1 MTSIERTAYPR
12 FDKVMSD
19 RELSTRYDVNF
30 HERDFIKT
38 MAIGDSSRLTLTVML
53 KTRQQLGYFPSL
65 RDIPDQIKTYLAEQ
79 LNLDTGVLLHNE
91 TQHKTSLHRHRTA
104 VRDYLCSKPYS
115 QGGRKRLNQLIDDAA
130 ETMSDPADLIN
141 IAVEEL
147 FKTNIELPAFSTLD
161 RLVNHRRQ
169 HVHTAIFTRV
179 TARLSNAQ
187 KMRLDDL
194 LELPDGQQVTGFTR
208 IKQSAGTPTI
218 THIRKWS
225 QRLDWLKT
233 LLDPKPFL
241 MDIAHTKIRQF
252 AAEASANE
260 ISDMRNITNK
270 SRRYTLLL
278 CFLHE
283 TQARTRDDLVE
294 MFLRRMKKT
303 ENDAK
308 DKLNTIQQ
316 SHRTI
321 EENLMAAFADVLRH
335 ARDEAVNDECFGRE
349 VRQSLKDQGGVEH
362 LQRQYEAVF
371 AYHQNNYLPLM
382 LSIHSKNR
390 STLFYL
396 LNLITIR
403 SATQDTC
410 LIDALDFITQHR
422 YARRDFETTDV
433 DLHFAS
439 ERWQNFVI
447 RQTDKTQV
455 YDKRSLELCV
465 FWHIAE
471 ELRSA
476 NLYVEDSQDYSDP
489 RAQLL
494 SWEECERRLPDYCK
508 ATGLPATPEGIV
520 STLRNQLEK
529 AAANVDGSF
538 PDNTELT
545 FGEDGHPHLKRQKKT
560 PPPEDLK
567 AFQEEVRA
575 RMPEH
580 HLLDILNHTNHW
592 AQYTRHFGPP
602 SGTKPKLSE
611 STIRYLFTLFGYG
624 CFLGPSQ
631 TERHAPTLINRQ
643 TIRRINAQHISI
655 EKLEAALRDLIN
667 EYVRFDLP
675 GFWGQGHSAITD
687 GTHIELVE
695 NNLLGE
701 QHIRYGSYGG
711 IAYHHISDNYIALF
725 CNFIACGIWEAV
737 YIFDGLLQNKSKLQP
752 DTLHADTHGQS
763 EPVFALAYLLGI
775 KLFPRMR
782 NWNDVTFYRA
792 TKDTRYQHIDALFT
806 DVVDWDFIERHIRDM
821 LQVVL
826 SIQAGKVLPSMLLRR
841 LGTRSRKNKLYR
853 AFRELGRVE
862 RTLFLLRY
870 ISEPDF
876 RFAIR
881 AETTKIE
888 SFHDFMNW
896 IAFGGTIIK
905 SGDPIEQAKRM
916 KYLDVIANAIMLQN
930 VVDLTNV
937 LNAMAEDGFRITP
950 ELVASLSPYMR
961 KHILRF
967 GRLMLDINDVP
978 KPLQPR
984 AVPIAA

>member
-1 MTSIERTAYPR
+1 MASIERTAYPR
-12 FDKVMSD
+12 FDGIMSD
-19 RELSTRYDVNF
+19 RELSARYEVTLD
-30 HERDFIKT
+30 EKGFIKA
-38 MAIGDSSRLTLTVML
+38 MANGESSRLTLTVML
-53 KTRQQLGYFPSL
+53 KTRQQLGYYPSL
-65 RDIPDQIKTYLAEQ
+65 REVPGQIRAYLAEQ
-79 LNLDTGVLLHNE
+79 FGFDASTSLLDEIH
-91 TQHKTSLHRHRTA
+91 HKTSLHRHRAA
-104 VRDYLCSKPYS
+104 VRVYLCSKPYAR
-115 QGGRKRLNQLIDDAA
+115 GGRKLLNQSIDEAA

-147 FKTNIELPAFSTLD
+147 FKANIELPAFSTLD

-169 HVHTAIFTRV
+169 QVHNAMFSRV
-179 TARLSNAQ
+179 TLRLSDAQ
-187 KMRLDDL
+187 KTRLDDL
-194 LELPDGQQVTGFTR
+194 LKVPDGEQVTGFTR

-225 QRLDWLKT
+225 QRLDWLKA

-241 MDIAHTKIRQF
+241 TDIAHTKIRQF

-260 ISDMRNITNK
+260 ISDMRNSTNK
-270 SRRYTLLL
+270 PRRYTLLL
-278 CFLHE
+278 CLLHE

-303 ENDAK
+303 ENAAK
-308 DKLNTIQQ
+308 DKLSVIQQ
-316 SHRTI
+316 GHRLI
-321 EENLMAAFADVLRH
+321 EENLMATFADVLRH
-335 ARDEAVNDECFGRE
+335 AHHEAANDERFGRA
-349 VRQSLKDQGGVEH
+349 VRHSLNAQGGVEN
-362 LQRQYEAVF
+362 LQRQYEAVS

-382 LSIHSKNR
+382 LSIHGKNR

-396 LNLITIR
+396 LSLITIR
-403 SATQDTC
+403 SANQDTC
-410 LIDALDFITQHR
+410 LLDALDFVTQHLHG
-422 YARRDFETTDV
+422 RRDFQPTDI
-433 DLHFAS
+433 DLNFAS

-447 RQTDKTQV
+447 RQENKIQV

-494 SWEECERRLPDYCK
+494 PWEECERRLPDYCK
-508 ATGLPATPEGIV
+508 AIGLPEAPEGIV
-520 STLRNQLEK
+520 SALRKQLEE
-529 AAANVDGSF
+529 AAANVDASF
-538 PDNTELT
+538 PDNAELT
-545 FGEDGHPHLKRQKKT
+545 LGEDGNPHLKRQKKA

-602 SGTKPKLSE
+602 SGSNPKLSE
-611 STIRYLFTLFGYG
+611 STMRYLFTLFGYG

-631 TERHAPTLINRQ
+631 TERHAPSVINRQ
-643 TIRRINAQHISI
+643 TLRRINAQHISV

-675 GFWGQGHSAITD
+675 GFWGQGQSAITD

-701 QHIRYGSYGG
+701 QHIRYGGYGG

-725 CNFIACGIWEAV
+725 CNFIACGVWEAV
-737 YIFDGLLQNKSKLQP
+737 YIFDGLLQNTSKIQP

-763 EPVFALAYLLGI
+763 EPVFALAHLLGI

-792 TKDTRYQHIDALFT
+792 TKSARYQHIDALFT
-806 DVVDWDFIERHIRDM
+806 DVVDWDFMERHIRDM

-876 RFAIR
+876 RFGIR

-888 SFHDFMNW
+888 SFHDFMDW
-896 IAFGGTIIK
+896 IAFGGTVIK
-905 SGDPIEQAKRM
+905 SGDPVEQAKRM

-930 VVDLTNV
+930 VVDLTDV
-937 LNAMAEDGFRITP
+937 LNAMAEDGFTITP

-961 KHILRF
+961 EHILRF
-967 GRLMLDINDVP
+967 GRLMLDTNDVP
-978 KPLQPR
+978 KPLQPKS
-984 AVPIAA
+984 VPIAA